1 MPEWDVYGCLIDDEP
16 ATILLDL
23 QAADEETGERTQVYW
38 VAFALA
44 DPDENGL
51 AADSEGETLNALEDD
66 LETLLAERLD
76 AVYVG
81 RITYK
86 GQRRL
91 FLYGPPAAPGALDE
105 AMQSLTVAYSGYEFE
120 FGEEDDPDWVN
131 YHEALYPEPAQHQ
144 SMLNRRVVEQL
155 EEAGDQTS
163 IPREVDHWLYFPTA
177 ESRREFLEAVAAE
190 GFERH
195 EDAPDDADGE
205 ELDDDDQDDE
215 EQFVGDAVDLAEL
228 GGESV
233 NGAESGNGA
242 AFAEPAEDDPLP
254 FELHLRRTDSV
265 DLDTIDDVVLPLVE
279 RAQALGGE
287 YDGWETYIVSDGA
300 EEGEPD
306 DPTAE

>member
-1 MPEWDVYGCLIDDEP
+1 M
-16 ATILLDL
+16 LDL

-38 VAFALA
+38 VAFALG

-76 AVYVG
+76 AIYVG

-163 IPREVDHWLYFPTA
+163 VPREVDHWLYFPSA
-177 ESRREFLEAVAAE
+177 ESRRAFLEAVVAE

-195 EDAPDDADGE
+195 EDAPDDADGA
-205 ELDDDDQDDE
+205 ELAEDAAEDDE
-215 EQFVGDAVDLAEL
+215 EFVGDTADPAEL
-228 GGESV
+228 NGGAESV
-233 NGAESGNGA
+233 NGVESSGGA
-242 AFAEPAEDDPLP
+242 GFAEPAEDDPLP

-300 EEGEPD
+300 DGDSD
-306 DPTAE
+306 DSPAE